1 MDWLEVLGYLGA
13 FAIIL
18 TLFFIVPLIGA
29 VIISTFIASATGLSG
44 LSWWCVVIT
53 IYLII
58 TSILYRQSK

>member
-1 MDWLEVLGYLGA
+1 MDWIEVLGYIGA
-13 FAIIL
+13 VAIIL

-29 VIISTFIASATGLSG
+29 VLISTFIASATGLSG

-53 IYLII
+53 IYFII